1 MTDSCH
7 FASAGK
13 VRTWKMMAL
22 LLALLC
28 LSCGSVSPPAWK
40 QVCQTQSQNT
50 AQTSPPQT
58 ANQLVIYLDTS
69 KSMAG
74 FVSSNRQAETIFSRI
89 LQELRNF
96 ATIHNPPI
104 DIFVRR
110 VDASVGEPL
119 SELMLS
125 QASVTPGMYDK
136 LNNDLAGAIS
146 LFSRGLTL
154 GERQDKKT
162 TNGDSQNAP
171 PAPPPP
177 PARFHILVT
186 DGVQS
191 TDQQRADL
199 LCNTGSDQV
208 CVRKKILELLNN
220 GWSGSIIGLRSEF
233 KGRIYPELDRSRR
246 VDYQS
251 DPKDSNTFRPFYLYV
266 FSPDQAALSQ
276 LVQALKARLRESL
289 GQAIAGEDML
299 HELALTSPYAV
310 GFAAA
315 EARVPKNDDDLV
327 KVKKDKEENPTR
339 FTVEVDVETAKAGPA
354 PFTFAI
360 TMPWSGSAR
369 DNGTPQELASLVSW
383 DLMPVYPEA
392 SDKPRAAQRARYA
405 EIKLTGQG
413 VDAEGRVL
421 LEATAQW
428 PQGTGDLAWRAYKL
442 TGHLNL
448 EKQTPPWIQ
457 RWSTNKD
464 DIAEMGNKTFL
475 LESGMLGLWR
485 NDVLKNQLLAEIC
498 LRVGP
503 K

>member
-1 MTDSCH
+1 
-7 FASAGK
+7 
-13 VRTWKMMAL
+13 
-22 LLALLC
+22 
-28 LSCGSVSPPAWK
+28 
-40 QVCQTQSQNT
+40 
-50 AQTSPPQT
+50 
-58 ANQLVIYLDTS
+58 
-69 KSMAG
+69 MAG
-74 FVSSNRQAETIFSRI
+74 FVSANRQAETIFSRT

-96 ATIHNPPI
+96 ATILNPPI

-110 VDASVGEPL
+110 VDASVGEPV
-119 SELMLS
+119 SDLMLS
-125 QASVTPGMYDK
+125 QAAVTPGMFDK
-136 LNNDLAGAIS
+136 LNNDLAGAVS
-146 LFSRGLTL
+146 LFSKGLKPAGTP
-154 GERQDKKT
+154 DKKT
-162 TNGDSQNAP
+162 NDGDAQNAP
-171 PAPPPP
+171 PAP

-191 TDQQRADL
+191 TNEQRADL
-199 LCNTGSDQV
+199 SCDIGSDQV

-220 GWSGSIIGLRSEF
+220 GWSASVIGLRSEF
-233 KGRIYPELDRSRR
+233 NGRIYPELHRATK
-246 VDYQS
+246 VDYQTNAK
-251 DPKDSNTFRPFYLYV
+251 DPKTFRPFYLYV
-266 FSPDQAALSQ
+266 FSPDHAALSH
-276 LVQALKARLRESL
+276 LVQTLKARLRESL
-289 GQAIAGEDML
+289 GQAIAGDDML

-315 EARVPKNDDDLV
+315 EARVPKNDDDLL
-327 KVKKDKEENPTR
+327 KVRKEKDDNPAR
-339 FTVEVDVETAKAGPA
+339 FTVEVDVETARSNPA
-354 PFTFAI
+354 PFTLAI

-369 DNGTPQELASLVSW
+369 DNGTLPELAGLVSW
-383 DLMPVYPEA
+383 ELTAVSPDASSGESRAAARTRYPE
-392 SDKPRAAQRARYA
+392 
-405 EIKLTGQG
+405 IKITGQG

-485 NDVLKNQLLAEIC
+485 NDVLKNQVLAEIC